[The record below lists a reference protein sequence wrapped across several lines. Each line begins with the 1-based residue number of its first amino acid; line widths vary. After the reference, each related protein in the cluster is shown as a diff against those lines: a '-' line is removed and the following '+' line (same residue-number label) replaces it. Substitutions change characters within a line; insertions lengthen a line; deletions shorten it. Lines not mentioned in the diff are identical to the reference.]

1 MLKSNWFD
9 LTFLPS
15 TATVECSLII
25 SVGVQSGI
33 KGNSDSSDSDS
44 NKTLSTFDCTDI
56 LTKTK
61 SGQLNAKENLFFQMK
76 KGTFCAYMIARL
88 FLYSSND
95 DSLFLFHIGG

>member
-9 LTFLPS
+9 LPFLPS

-44 NKTLSTFDCTDI
+44 VLRLRLRCSVFARSTTLIT
-56 LTKTK
+56 TKTPTPK
-61 SGQLNAKENLFFQMK
+61 LVKTSLKTNWSKGDPKNLISLFF
-76 KGTFCAYMIARL
+76 R
-88 FLYSSND
+88 D
-95 DSLFLFHIGG
+95 